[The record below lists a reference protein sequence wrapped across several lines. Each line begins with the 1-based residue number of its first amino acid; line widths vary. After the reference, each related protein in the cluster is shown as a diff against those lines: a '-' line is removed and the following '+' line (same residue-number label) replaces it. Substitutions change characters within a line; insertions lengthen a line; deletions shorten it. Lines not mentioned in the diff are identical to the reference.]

1 MELFLAFY
9 VPVPVAISGN
19 LLPYRRSVPPFQSRI
34 PLQRA
39 PFRQVPMVRSL
50 FPLLLSSLLLLIF
63 VGCGVPYTEVGSRGG
78 HKTVPIG
85 NDQFDVTYLSNSS
98 GGQPSNRMRELTL
111 LRAAEVAL
119 EYGFSHFVVEDEIVD
134 AQTKWTMKSTS
145 TPMGGGIST
154 GGSGI
159 SIRGSPGGGI
169 GIGGS
174 PGGGISVGGSPSS
187 GIGIGSSGGMGTSS
201 RRGVITSSAPVP
213 VSIPELTLR
222 IRGHHGVPS
231 TAYQGELYDAAR
243 VRDILATQYGID
255 VGVEN
260 APARPPP
267 TVRVIE

>member
-1 MELFLAFY
+1 
-9 VPVPVAISGN
+9 
-19 LLPYRRSVPPFQSRI
+19 
-34 PLQRA
+34 
-39 PFRQVPMVRSL
+39 MVR
-50 FPLLLSSLLLLIF
+50 PLYFLVPSSLLLLVL

-78 HKTVPIG
+78 HKTVPIS
-85 NDQFDVTYLSNSS
+85 NDQFEVTYLSNSS

-119 EYGFSHFVVEDEIVD
+119 EYGFSHFVVEDEIED

-145 TPMGGGIST
+145 SPLGGGMSS

-159 SIRGSPGGGI
+159 SIGGSPLGGV

-174 PGGGISVGGSPSS
+174 PGGISIGGSPTG
-187 GIGIGSSGGMGTSS
+187 GIGIGSSTGGMGTSS
-201 RRGVITSSAPVP
+201 SRGVITSSAPVP

-222 IRGHHGVPS
+222 IRGYHGVPS

-243 VRDILATQYGID
+243 VRDILAIQYGID
-255 VGVEN
+255 LGEKN